1 MDKTHLSHRK
11 LIGIAALVM
20 AGLTTFAVGRSSD
33 FRADVSG
40 SCGAASV
47 STDTFIKTYRMRDRA
62 EGYGVLSTKDGGY
75 LVTGDTTWSSG
86 MGVWNAFIVRTDAKG
101 TALWSRQFG
110 SQSAAQGVL
119 TETKRLSV
127 QTTDGNFVVAGDII
141 DFYDAAYED
150 RKEGWGDVLV
160 TKVNT
165 SGKVMWS
172 TMVGDYSMDF
182 PQKLWATSDG
192 GVILLAKF
200 KKTGFGEDVA
210 DFDAVPDYSAVIK
223 FAADG
228 KVQWSKKMNWTA
240 TDMEYLSDGSFI
252 ALAAIDPRAGGT
264 DMATGTLPTVIK
276 LDSKLKVAWAR
287 SIEAPSIG
295 FAMPTGTSKAT
306 MKINQMTIRVPGGD
320 FKSVEQ
326 TPDGG
331 FIAFGRYLNA
341 AQLLGGNA
349 GAMIKSPTD
358 PIATVAVKVNAQGVY
373 QWARSVKTANGSL
386 GLDLKAVKTSDGA
399 FVIMHTVT
407 RKAGSKN
414 LADFAGNVEVMKVD
428 SEMNPRWVKKIDL
441 ERDAAGFDLQPTK
454 DGGVALSGR
463 IITTE
468 EHMIMGSMEPY
479 EETLLIKADTNG
491 NVSGAG
497 VIADGGPV
505 TAADQTSQL
514 IMQNMSAG
522 TEELKLPVNKKVKAV
537 LSDIKDKERTI
548 AAPVT
553 TTVTPVCSTLSTGN
567 STTKVASSKAK
578 TGSSTVRNRSSRKS
592 STSQPTAPVTAPT
605 AATYPQ
611 INFDNAKEA
620 QIETE
625 KSRQIHA
632 ELLPILQKVFS
643 EVKMTDNTSGLWLTY
658 LFPRQATVADREAVQ
673 KALVALNYKVDE
685 AEGGVLHV
693 SKVGRSLR
701 MTFSINNSMMGKLEV
716 ML

>member
-1 MDKTHLSHRK
+1 M
-11 LIGIAALVM
+11 AA
-20 AGLTTFAVGRSSD
+20 LTTFAVGKSSD
-33 FRADVSG
+33 YRADVSG
-40 SCGAASV
+40 SCAATPV

-62 EGYGVLSTKDGGY
+62 EGYGVLATKEGGY
-75 LVTGDTTWSSG
+75 LVTGDTVLSSG
-86 MGVWNAFIVRTDAKG
+86 MGVWNAFVVKTDAKG

-119 TETKRLSV
+119 AETKRLSV
-127 QTTDGNFVVAGDII
+127 QTSDGNFVVAGDII

-182 PQKLWATSDG
+182 PQRLWAASDG

-200 KKTGFGEDVA
+200 KKTGYGSDVA
-210 DFDAVPDYSAVIK
+210 DFDAVPGYSAVIK
-223 FAADG
+223 FDKNG
-228 KVQWSKKMNWTA
+228 KVAWSKKMNWTA
-240 TDMEYLSDGSFI
+240 TDMQMLLDGGFV
-252 ALAAIDPRAGGT
+252 ALAAIDPKGT
-264 DMATGTLPTVIK
+264 GESDWSTGALPTIIK
-276 LDSKLKVAWAR
+276 LDSKLNALWAK
-287 SIEAPSIG
+287 SIEAPSMG

-306 MKINQMTIRVPGGD
+306 MKINQMTIRVAGGD
-320 FKSVEQ
+320 FRSVEQ

-331 FIAFGRYLNA
+331 FIAFGRYFNA

-358 PIATVAVKVNAQGVY
+358 PVATVVVKVNAQGAY

-386 GLDLKAVKTSDGA
+386 GMDLKAVKTSDGA

-428 SEMNPRWVKKIDL
+428 SEMNPRWVKKIDI
-441 ERDAAGFDLQPTK
+441 ERDAAGFDMQPTK
-454 DGGVALSGR
+454 DGGIALSGR

-479 EETLLIKADTNG
+479 EEALLIKADANG

-497 VIADGGPV
+497 VIADGGQV

-514 IMQNMSAG
+514 IMQSMSVA
-522 TEELKLPVNKKVKAV
+522 TEELKLPVNKAVKAV

-548 AAPVT
+548 VAPARAP
-553 TTVTPVCSTLSTGN
+553 VTPVCGTLSTGTSN
-567 STTKVASSKAK
+567 TKAASSKAK
-578 TGSSTVRNRSSRKS
+578 TGGSTVRNRSTRKS
-592 STSQPTAPVTAPT
+592 STSQATAPATAST

-611 INFDNAKEA
+611 INFDNATEA
-620 QIETE
+620 KLETE

-632 ELLPILQKVFS
+632 ELLPILQKVFG
-643 EVKMTDNTSGLWLTY
+643 EVKMTDNLSGLWLTY
-658 LFPRQATVADREAVQ
+658 LFPRQTTVADREAVQ
-673 KALVALNYKVDE
+673 KALVALGYKVDE
-685 AEGGVLHV
+685 AEGGVLNV

-701 MTFSINNSMMGKLEV
+701 MTFSVNNAMVGKLEV

>member
-1 MDKTHLSHRK
+1 MTKHIFSRK
-11 LIGIAALVM
+11 IVHISALAV
-20 AGLTTFAVGRSSD
+20 AVGLVCIAGTPSHNRAEITSTCVATPVSS
-33 FRADVSG
+33 
-40 SCGAASV
+40 
-47 STDTFIKTYRMRDRA
+47 DTFIKTYRMRDRA

-75 LVTGDTTWSSG
+75 LVTGDTVLSSG

-101 TALWSRQFG
+101 TALWSKQFG

-127 QTTDGNFVVAGDII
+127 QTSDGNFVVAGDII
-141 DFYDAAYED
+141 DFYDAAYEEK
-150 RKEGWGDVLV
+150 KEGWGDVLV

-200 KKTGFGEDVA
+200 KKTGFGWEIA
-210 DFDAVPDYSAVIK
+210 DFDAVPGYSAVIK
-223 FAADG
+223 FDKSG
-228 KVQWSKKMNWTA
+228 KVAWSKNLNA
-240 TDMEYLSDGSFI
+240 VVTDMEYLSDGSFI
-252 ALAAIDPRAGGT
+252 ALADIDTRAT
-264 DMATGTLPTVIK
+264 QQATGALPVIVK
-276 LDSKLKVAWAR
+276 MDSKLKVQWAR

-306 MKINQMTIRVPGGD
+306 MKINQMTIRVAGGD
-320 FKSVEQ
+320 FKSVKQ

-331 FIAFGRYLNA
+331 FIAFGRYFNA

-358 PIATVAVKVNAQGVY
+358 PVAIVAVKVNAQGAY
-373 QWARSVKTANGSL
+373 QWARSVKTVNGSL
-386 GLDLKAVKTSDGA
+386 GTDLKAVKTSDGA
-399 FVIMHTVT
+399 FVIMHMVT

-428 SEMNPRWVKKIDL
+428 SEMNPRWVKKIDI
-441 ERDAAGFDLQPTK
+441 ERDSAGFDLQATK
-454 DGGVALSGR
+454 DGGIALSGR

-468 EHMIMGSMEPY
+468 EHMVMGSMEPY
-479 EETLLIKADTNG
+479 QEALLIKADANG

-514 IMQNMSAG
+514 IMQDMSADTG
-522 TEELKLPVNKKVKAV
+522 ELKLPINKKVKAV

-548 AAPVT
+548 VAPAKV
-553 TTVTPVCSTLSTGN
+553 TVTPVCGTLSTGSSN
-567 STTKVASSKAK
+567 QKAASSKAK
-578 TGSSTVRNRSSRKS
+578 TGGSTVRNRSTRKS
-592 STSQPTAPVTAPT
+592 STSQPTAPATSPQ

-620 QIETE
+620 ALETE

-632 ELLPILQKVFS
+632 ELLPILQKVFG

-658 LFPRQATVADREAVQ
+658 IFPRQATVADREAVQ
-673 KALVALNYKVDE
+673 KALVALGYKVDE

-701 MTFSINNSMMGKLEV
+701 MTFAVNNSMMGKLEV